1 MLKIAPPALTAME
14 WQDVKQTLNGI
25 ADCGCGGPLRRAQ
38 PQGRIGRAIGGAIDA
53 LIGPAPAVPALPP
66 RLDAV
71 RRFACDSAR
80 MGRVAQQHLPTLA
93 AQGFSRAQID
103 AIALLGA

>member
-1 MLKIAPPALTAME
+1 MLEIKPPALTPAE
-14 WQDVKQTLNGI
+14 WREVKQTLSGI
-25 ADCGCGGPLRRAQ
+25 ADCGCPGPSRDSASR
-38 PQGRIGRAIGGAIDA
+38 GRIGKVIDA
-53 LIGPAPAVPALPP
+53 LIGSPTAATAPLPP

-71 RRFACDSAR
+71 RRFTCDSAR
-80 MGRVAQQHLPTLA
+80 MGRVAQEHLPALA

>member
-1 MLKIAPPALTAME
+1 MLEIKPPALTPAE
-14 WQDVKQTLNGI
+14 WREVKQTLSGI
-25 ADCGCGGPLRRAQ
+25 ADCGCAGQSRAAA
-38 PQGRIGRAIGGAIDA
+38 PRGRIGKAIDA
-53 LIGPAPAVPALPP
+53 LIGPSTAAAPLPP

-71 RRFACDSAR
+71 RRFTCDSAR
-80 MGRVAQQHLPTLA
+80 MGRVAQEHLPALA